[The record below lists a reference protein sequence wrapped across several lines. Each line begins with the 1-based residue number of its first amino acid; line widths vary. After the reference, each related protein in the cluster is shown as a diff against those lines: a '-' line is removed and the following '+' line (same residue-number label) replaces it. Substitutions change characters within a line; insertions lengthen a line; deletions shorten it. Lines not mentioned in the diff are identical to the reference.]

1 MGQHRER
8 ILRLQKIIEKIG
20 WAIRPQTSGKD
31 KTMKQNKIY
40 PHKLQEKGFKELSLC
55 EMSECQFL
63 NSMFVERYI
72 SPTVKYAD
80 SGWKGVEYAAY
91 SNGEEYVFFLNDN
104 CDRCRGICVTADSKQ
119 AIATAVFDNID

>member
-1 MGQHRER
+1 
-8 ILRLQKIIEKIG
+8 
-20 WAIRPQTSGKD
+20 
-31 KTMKQNKIY
+31 MKQTKVY
-40 PHKLQEKGFKELSLC
+40 PHDLKEKGFKELHFR
-55 EMSECQFL
+55 EMSECQL
-63 NSMFVERYI
+63 AKSAFVERYI